1 MDAPDASSYSEE
13 ASSIYAWVDNN
24 NIFAITVHHIIFNS
38 SDCDLNYS
46 HLYVSNDSNHDST

>member
-1 MDAPDASSYSEE
+1 MDATDAGSYSEE

-24 NIFAITVHHIIFNS
+24 NNFPLIVHHIIFNS
-38 SDCDLNYS
+38 SDWDLNYS